1 MKRLLIAASI
11 AVLTL
16 AMSVPAMADRD
27 RHHGASSHHYA
38 HDRHLD
44 RATHHGKHHRKV
56 HYKRHHRT
64 HRRVVEQHYY
74 DRGYDRRSRYRDDRR
89 HSSDIPL
96 VTVDGYPVVRIQVNH

>member
-27 RHHGASSHHYA
+27 RHHGASSHDYA
-38 HDRHLD
+38 HDRHHD
-44 RATHHGKHHRKV
+44 RGKHHRK
-56 HYKRHHRT
+56 HHHKRHHKA
-64 HRRVVEQHYY
+64 HRRVVEHHYY
-74 DRGYDRRSRYRDDRR
+74 GRDYDRRSRHRDDRR

>member
-38 HDRHLD
+38 QDRHHDR
-44 RATHHGKHHRKV
+44 HHGKHHRKA
-56 HYKRHHRT
+56 HHKRHHRA
-64 HRRVVEQHYY
+64 HRRVVEHHYY
-74 DRGYDRRSRYRDDRR
+74 DRGYDRRSRHRDDRR
-89 HSSDIPL
+89 HGSDIPL